1 MSTEKNKRIP
11 AKKTHDAMVAEWMKD
26 PAFKAEYNALEKDY
40 ALIKE
45 MLAARKHSGL
55 TQEEV
60 AKQMG
65 TKAPAVARLEA
76 ATARDKHSPSIGTLR
91 KYASAV
97 GCELEIHLKPIVKK
111 RIRHG

>member
-1 MSTEKNKRIP
+1 
-11 AKKTHDAMVAEWMKD
+11 MVAEWMKD
-26 PAFKAEYNALEKDY
+26 PVFKAEYDALEKDY
-40 ALIKE
+40 ALIRE

-76 ATARDKHSPSIGTLR
+76 ATAKDKHSPSIGTLR

-97 GCELEIHLKPIVKK
+97 GCELEIHLKPIVNVKK
-111 RIRHG
+111 RVRHG

>member
-1 MSTEKNKRIP
+1 MSTENKRIP

-40 ALIKE
+40 VLIKE

-76 ATARDKHSPSIGTLR
+76 ATAKDKHSPSIGTLR

-97 GCELEIHLKPIVKK
+97 GCELEIHLKPILKK
-111 RIRHG
+111 RIRHR

>member
-1 MSTEKNKRIP
+1 
-11 AKKTHDAMVAEWMKD
+11 MVAEWMKD

-76 ATARDKHSPSIGTLR
+76 TTAKDQHSPSIVTLR

-97 GCELEIHLKPIVKK
+97 GCELEIHLKPIVEKHV
-111 RIRHG
+111 RHG

>member
-1 MSTEKNKRIP
+1 MSTEKNKRVR
-11 AKKTHDAMVAEWMKD
+11 AKKTHDDMIAEWMRD

-40 ALIKE
+40 ALIRE

-76 ATARDKHSPSIGTLR
+76 TGARDKHSPSIGTLR
-91 KYASAV
+91 KYAYAV